1 MKKDKMKIKY
11 VVQAELH
18 QIDDFSDDIIEHYQ
32 AVTYATSEKQAISH
46 VKYRYKSYDSSADFG
61 AILRKWKFQATVVD
75 SRENRKDIK
84 HNQST
89 DKVQQLDLFDFLD
102 D

>member
-1 MKKDKMKIKY
+1 MPKDKKKIKY
-11 VVQAELH
+11 IVYAELH
-18 QIDDFSDDIIEHYQ
+18 QIDDFGDEILEHYQ
-32 AVTYATSEKQAISH
+32 AETYATSEKQAISH
-46 VKYRYKSYDSSADFG
+46 AKYRYKSYDSSADFG

-75 SRENRKDIK
+75 SRENRRDIK
-84 HNQST
+84 HNQNT